1 MIRFLRSGLVL
12 LALAGVLALGA
23 ACGSDD
29 GDDDGSDE
37 PTATSEAPGD
47 GDEPTATDDGGS
59 GSGDASDELDA
70 LAEEFGDREM
80 KVTYDLTSSDGTT
93 TTYTIYW
100 KSADSW
106 RVDFDADGATTS
118 MIASGGL
125 AYICSSDGAGGGQCI
140 ESPGGASAIPVPF
153 FGALTQE
160 NGLAG
165 LITGAFAGVDVDT
178 SEETIAGR
186 DASCYKVSG
195 SVAGDEGYA
204 EICSGDGILL
214 RWSGGSAGADA
225 TIEATAV
232 EDTVADADLELP
244 YEILQIPG
252 T

>member
-1 MIRFLRSGLVL
+1 MIRFLRTGLVL
-12 LALAGVLALGA
+12 VGLAGVLALGA

-29 GDDDGSDE
+29 GDDGGSDD
-37 PTATSEAPGD
+37 PTATSEAPGGED
-47 GDEPTATDDGGS
+47 ATATSDGG
-59 GSGDASDELDA
+59 GSGDAGDALDA
-70 LAEEFGDREM
+70 LAEEFGNREM
-80 KVTYDLTSSDGTT
+80 KVTYDLSSSDGTT

-106 RVDFDADGATTS
+106 RVDFDSDGATTS

-165 LITGAFAGVDVDT
+165 LITGAFAGADVDT
-178 SEETIAGR
+178 SEETIAGVN
-186 DASCYKVSG
+186 ASCYKVSG
-195 SVAGDEGYA
+195 SVAGESGYA
-204 EICSGDGILL
+204 EICSADGILL
-214 RWSGGSAGADA
+214 RWAGGSAGVDA

-232 EDTVADADLELP
+232 EDTVADADFDLP